1 MTRSKTAPEK
11 ATDDSPDGQS
21 PKRRES
27 ARETFESIVFA
38 FVLAFLFRTFEA
50 EAFVIPTGSMAPTL
64 YGRHKEIECEQCRYL
79 FAVGASDELNE
90 DTGVLHLGTRLES
103 AICPNCRFENESAKT
118 ALAFNGDRILVNK
131 YPYELGEPDRW
142 DVFVFKFPLEPK
154 TNFIKRLV
162 GLPNE
167 TVRIRDGDIYTV
179 DDKQGETIER
189 KSSFAKQ
196 QAIQIDVYDDTH
208 APRELLEKGWPER
221 WAAVEG
227 SPSAANPQ
235 WEQTDDGWAHDA
247 ALRRFTLSADKQ
259 QLHWLRYRHL
269 VPRPS
274 DWSAVLTGR
283 PFEARPQLIT
293 DFCGYNAFLGT
304 GKVQGHIDFGS
315 YWVGDLTISCNVTVS
330 DVKEGGRLV
339 FELCEGIYWYRC
351 EIDLSSGQATL
362 TETNTQLSLDEPQEL
377 AVAQTSIRG
386 AGDWDVA
393 FANVDDRLC
402 LWVDGDVVEFGEGA
416 SYQRDR
422 LTGHLAQDSDLSPVG
437 IAGEGA
443 TLAVG
448 QLLLQRDI
456 YYRTAGVIPDADTEY
471 RSLERIGRDLGSVVD
486 DPQEWTKIYHDHDA
500 QVRQVDFVLGPEEY
514 LALGDNSPRSRDS
527 RLWGEEATVPRKNL
541 VGKAFW
547 IYWPHGVPFLN
558 DGRGIPLRYNRGP
571 VRDKTDRNRV
581 KVVSIK
587 DYPKY
592 TVPFYPQV
600 WRMNR
605 IR

>member
-1 MTRSKTAPEK
+1 MSKSKSAPDK
-11 ATDDSPDGQS
+11 LAQDAADGKT

-64 YGRHKEIECEQCRYL
+64 YGRHKEVECEQCRYL

-90 DTGVLHLGTRLES
+90 DTGVLHPGTRLES
-103 AICPNCRFENESAKT
+103 AICPNCRFENESART

-167 TVRIRDGDIYTV
+167 TVRIRDGDVYTV
-179 DDKQGETIER
+179 DEERGESIER
-189 KSSFAKQ
+189 KSSLAKQ
-196 QAIQIDVYDDTH
+196 RAIQIDVYDDSH
-208 APRELLEKGWPER
+208 PPRQLLEKGWPER
-221 WAAVEG
+221 WAPVE
-227 SPSAANPQ
+227 AALDGDRRR
-235 WEQTDDGWAHDA
+235 WEETGDGWRRDA
-247 ALRRFTLSADKQ
+247 DARRFSLSADRQ
-259 QLHWLRYRHL
+259 PIQWVRYRHL
-269 VPRPS
+269 VPSPK

-304 GKVQGHIDFGS
+304 GRVQGYVDFGS
-315 YWVGDLTISCNVTVS
+315 YWVGDLTVAFDLTVS
-330 DVKEGGRLV
+330 EVNDGGRLV
-339 FELCEGIYWYRC
+339 VELCEGIFWYRC
-351 EIDLSSGQATL
+351 EIDLVSGNAVL
-362 TETNTQLSLDEPQEL
+362 TEINTQLAIDDPREL
-377 AVAQTSIRG
+377 ATAQTPIRG
-386 AGDWDVA
+386 TGEWEVE

-437 IAGEGA
+437 IAGTGA
-443 TLAVG
+443 GLEVE
-448 QLLLQRDI
+448 QLHLQRDI
-456 YYRTAGVIPDADTEY
+456 YYRTAGVIPNPDAEH
-471 RSLERIGRDLGSVVD
+471 RSLERIGLDLTSKLH
-486 DPQEWTKIYHDHDA
+486 DPEEWTRVYHDNA
-500 QVRQVDFVLGPEEY
+500 NQIRQVDFELGPDEY

-527 RLWGEEATVPRKNL
+527 RLWGAEATVPRKNL

-558 DGRGIPLRYNRGP
+558 DGRGIALNHNRAP
-571 VRDKTDRNRV
+571 FRDGV
-581 KVVSIK
+581 KSLD